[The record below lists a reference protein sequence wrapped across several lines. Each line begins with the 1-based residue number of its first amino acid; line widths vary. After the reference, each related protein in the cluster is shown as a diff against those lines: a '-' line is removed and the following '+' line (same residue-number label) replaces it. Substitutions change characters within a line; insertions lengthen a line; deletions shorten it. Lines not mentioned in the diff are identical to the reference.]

1 MDSNT
6 LKDIKNEIAILPLLC
21 ERADKQRIRIR
32 DSERE
37 VNSLLEKYK
46 EECLDVEQLKE
57 SSFSTFLLKVIGKYE
72 RRLEKE
78 EQEIITAKLEYD
90 KACQEVQELK
100 VELHEME
107 TRIIAL
113 KDKERAYENEIK
125 RREQMLLDKMNPELS
140 GKYLELEHEHDF
152 LQKQLI
158 ETDEAIRAANRAKN
172 IAKNALSH
180 LGSAENWATYD
191 AWTKGGIISH
201 MAKYDHIDQAEADF
215 NRLSSQLKVLKKEL
229 SDININD
236 APGLT
241 NIDSTTRAI
250 DYWFDNIFTDL
261 NVRDKIRGNIDQIRS
276 VYGNIDRIITKLEN
290 RKRELNSRISK
301 IDYEKN
307 ELILSL

>member
-1 MDSNT
+1 MKPYVLQIGPKHS
-6 LKDIKNEIAILPLLC
+6 
-21 ERADKQRIRIR
+21 Q
-32 DSERE
+32 
-37 VNSLLEKYK
+37 
-46 EECLDVEQLKE
+46 ECVE
-57 SSFSTFLLKVIGKYE
+57 SSWQCK
-72 RRLEKE
+72 
-78 EQEIITAKLEYD
+78 
-90 KACQEVQELK
+90 
-100 VELHEME
+100 
-107 TRIIAL
+107 
-113 KDKERAYENEIK
+113 
-125 RREQMLLDKMNPELS
+125 
-140 GKYLELEHEHDF
+140 
-152 LQKQLI
+152 
-158 ETDEAIRAANRAKN
+158 
-172 IAKNALSH
+172 
-180 LGSAENWATYD
+180 NWATYD

-290 RKRELNSRISK
+290 RKREVNSRISK